1 MLPTMPNPD
10 RTLAAFGRNVR
21 RRREEQGLSQEKL
34 ATKAGVDRAF
44 LSSIES
50 GTRNPGVLTVAKLAK
65 VLGVSIS
72 ALMEGVGA

>member
-1 MLPTMPNPD
+1 MTSPIIGVTTSAE
-10 RTLAAFGRNVR
+10 RTD
-21 RRREEQGLSQEKL
+21 K
-34 ATKAGVDRAF
+34 GVDRAF